1 MHTPIFAFD
10 LMGDKTQNIALAKND
25 FLNLQ
30 VKHCRLGAQ
39 ERVYNRKKGAKE
51 TILPK
56 NNENTLI
63 GTTFV
68 EEENVWS
75 LFSSLVIWLIPSQRY
90 FTYKYQIK
98 KLQGKKVLVNDHF
111 FHAPIW

>member
-1 MHTPIFAFD
+1 MIHTPIFAFD

-30 VKHCRLGAQ
+30 VKHCQLGAQ
-39 ERVYNRKKGAKE
+39 EMVYNRKKGAKE

-56 NNENTLI
+56 KNENTLI

-68 EEENVWS
+68 EEENVPR
-75 LFSSLVIWLIPSQRY
+75 LFLSLVLWLKP
-90 FTYKYQIK
+90 
-98 KLQGKKVLVNDHF
+98 
-111 FHAPIW
+111 

>member
-1 MHTPIFAFD
+1 MFITKRDAYPPIFAFD
-10 LMGDKTQNIALAKND
+10 LMGDKTQNIVLAKND

-30 VKHCRLGAQ
+30 VKHCQLGAQ
-39 ERVYNRKKGAKE
+39 ERVYNMKKGAKE

-68 EEENVWS
+68 EEENAQS
-75 LFSSLVIWLIPSQRY
+75 LFLSLVLWLIPLQRY

-98 KLQGKKVLVNDHF
+98 
-111 FHAPIW
+111 